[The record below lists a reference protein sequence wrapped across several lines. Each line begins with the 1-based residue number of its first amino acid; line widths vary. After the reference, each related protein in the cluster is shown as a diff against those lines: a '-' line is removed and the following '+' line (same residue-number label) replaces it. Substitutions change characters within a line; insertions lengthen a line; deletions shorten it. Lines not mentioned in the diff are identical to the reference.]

1 VLPAALAHVQRELAV
16 PYDSPFHLHTHVT
29 PTMLTFD
36 EALATLPAEISPT
49 VLLGNGFSQA
59 WNAAI
64 FNYASLFQVADFG
77 DRDVQIRTLFER
89 LNTWDFEAVMRTL
102 LSAELVA
109 DVHGLDQG
117 FIDTIKRDQ
126 VTLKEALL
134 TAVSDNHPG
143 LPNELTTA
151 QYESVR
157 RFLSRFSQIF
167 TVNYDLLMY
176 WARNQDL
183 EPAWETDDGFRA
195 ERQWK
200 GYGTAQ
206 AIYFLHGGLHLYE
219 VSAGVRKHAYTG
231 VVGGGIVGQVREN
244 LNMAPPRF
252 PLFVAEPTHQ
262 KKKERID
269 RSPYLSYCLRAL
281 ANVVRPIFILGHSM
295 DENDAHIFEAIRKSP
310 SQQIFVSVFGD
321 EHSEGNRR
329 LIANARA
336 HLGGLNKA
344 IYFFDANT
352 VAAWG

>member
-1 VLPAALAHVQRELAV
+1 
-16 PYDSPFHLHTHVT
+16 
-29 PTMLTFD
+29 MLTFE
-36 EALATLPAEISPT
+36 EALAALPAGTSPT

-64 FNYASLFQVADFG
+64 FNYASLFQVANFG

-109 DVHGLDQG
+109 EVHGLD
-117 FIDTIKRDQ
+117 IAVIEAIKRDQ
-126 VTLKEALL
+126 TILKEALL

-143 LPNELTTA
+143 LPNQLTTA
-151 QYESVR
+151 QYEAVR
-157 RFLSRFSQIF
+157 KFLSRFSQIF

-183 EPAWETDDGFRA
+183 APAWETDDGFRA

-200 GYGTAQ
+200 GYGTEQ
-206 AIYFLHGGLHLYE
+206 AVHFLHGCLHLYE
-219 VSAGVRKHAYTG
+219 VPTGVRKQTYTG
-231 VVGGGIVGQVREN
+231 EVGGGIVGQVRDN
-244 LNMAPPRF
+244 LNLQPPRF

-281 ANVVRPIFILGHSM
+281 TAVNTPIFIFGHSI
-295 DENDAHIFEAIRKSP
+295 DENDAHIFEAIRKSA
-310 SQQIFVSVFGD
+310 SRQIFVSIFGD
-321 EHSEGNRR
+321 EHSDANRR
-329 LIANARA
+329 LVANAGA
-336 HLGGLNKA
+336 HLGRLNTTVE
-344 IYFFDANT
+344 FFDAST

>member
-1 VLPAALAHVQRELAV
+1 MQ
-16 PYDSPFHLHTHVT
+16 
-29 PTMLTFD
+29 TFE
-36 EALATLPAEISPT
+36 EALAALPAGTSPA

-64 FNYASLFQVADFG
+64 FNYASLFQVANFG
-77 DRDVQIRTLFER
+77 ERDVQIRALFER

-109 DVHGLDQG
+109 EVHGLNQDI
-117 FIDTIKRDQ
+117 IDTIKSDQ
-126 VTLKEALL
+126 AILKEALL
-134 TAVSDNHPG
+134 TAVSNNHPG
-143 LPNELTTA
+143 LPNEVTKA
-151 QYESVR
+151 QYEAVR
-157 RFLSRFSQIF
+157 KFLSRFSQIF

-183 EPAWETDDGFRA
+183 DPAWNTDDGFRA
-195 ERQWK
+195 QRLWM

-206 AIYFLHGGLHLYE
+206 AVHFLHGCLHLYE
-219 VSAGVRKHAYTG
+219 APAGVLKHAYTG
-231 VVGGGIVGQVREN
+231 EVGGGIVGQVRDN
-244 LNMAPPRF
+244 LNLQPPRF

-281 ANVVRPIFILGHSM
+281 TTVSTPIFILGHSM
-295 DENDAHIFEAIRKSP
+295 DENDAHIFEAIRKSA
-310 SQQIFVSVFGD
+310 SRQIFVSVFGD
-321 EHSEGNRR
+321 EHNEVNRR

-336 HLGGLNKA
+336 HLTGA
-344 IYFFDANT
+344 MTTVEFFDAGT